1 MTICKDDIINELVE
15 YELERLTVT
24 EMLNMVGTFLAVGY
38 GELEEEDLRRRYA
51 DLGASHAIH

>member
-15 YELERLTVT
+15 YDLDHLTVT
-24 EMLNMVGTFLAVGY
+24 EMLSMVGTFLAAGY
-38 GELEEEDLRRRYA
+38 GELEDEALRERYA